1 MLMTDKVSV
10 DALIVRDAAR
20 AVPTVLPAPQLSAAA
35 SELLREIQVVD
46 ETGQRRAIQLP
57 LERALTLRV
66 DGREFVTLMTLG
78 AAPELLVLGYLIN
91 QRLITRATEVE
102 SIVVD
107 WASGSAMVRTRAAL
121 GGTPSGVPRERITIS
136 AQGTALELLVAHSE
150 AVPMPSADA
159 ARIGKGTLESLLETM
174 QQHQDIH
181 RSAGSV
187 HSCALFHGAELWLTV
202 EDVARH
208 NAVDTIS
215 GWMALYGVSG
225 GDKILFT
232 TGRLTGEMVLK
243 AALSGVPIAVSRNGV
258 SAMGYELALRFGM
271 TLFGRAAKGRFI
283 CYVGA
288 ERFDAD

>member
-1 MLMTDKVSV
+1 
-10 DALIVRDAAR
+10 
-20 AVPTVLPAPQLSAAA
+20 
-35 SELLREIQVVD
+35 
-46 ETGQRRAIQLP
+46 
-57 LERALTLRV
+57 
-66 DGREFVTLMTLG
+66 
-78 AAPELLVLGYLIN
+78 
-91 QRLITRATEVE
+91 
-102 SIVVD
+102 
-107 WASGSAMVRTRAAL
+107 
-121 GGTPSGVPRERITIS
+121 
-136 AQGTALELLVAHSE
+136 
-150 AVPMPSADA
+150 
-159 ARIGKGTLESLLETM
+159 M

-187 HSCALFHGAELWLTV
+187 HSCALFQGAELWLTV

-215 GWMALYGVSG
+215 GWMALHGIPG